1 MTVATRIRRPPVRL
15 RPAPPLDPPFTDE
28 PAQFDLR
35 PGPHPGVQLALD
47 LAGATPGAVVADR
60 PATADGQPVN
70 GSAGGRRKGL
80 PPDALAGASPEARRA
95 AHRFLAASL
104 EIINGFRP
112 AGHIRRLADPAQS
125 LAVGAQLAIAVD
137 RARRPDDPGRARR
150 GPASPQPTPVVR
162 GGRRPVE
169 LLRVRQLRVCE
180 PVSGV
185 AEAVAVLGT
194 DERSWALAFR
204 LERRPTGWLS
214 TTVDV
219 V

>member
-47 LAGATPGAVVADR
+47 LAQATPGAVVTDR
-60 PATADGQPVN
+60 SATTAGPPADG
-70 GSAGGRRKGL
+70 RRGL
-80 PPDALAGASPEARRA
+80 APDALAGASPEARRA

-112 AGHIRRLADPAQS
+112 AGHIRRLADPAQA
-125 LAVGAQLAIAVD
+125 LAVGAQLAAAVD
-137 RARRPDDPGRARR
+137 RARRPDDPGRVRR
-150 GPASPQPTPVVR
+150 GPASPQPTPVTR
-162 GGRRPVE
+162 GKRRTAE

-180 PVSGV
+180 PASGV

-194 DERSWALAFR
+194 TERSWALAFR
-204 LERRPTGWLS
+204 LERRPTGWL
-214 TTVDV
+214 TVTVDV

>member
-28 PAQFDLR
+28 PAQFDMR
-35 PGPHPGVQLALD
+35 PGPGVQLALD

-60 PATADGQPVN
+60 SATTVGRPGN
-70 GSAGGRRKGL
+70 GSAGGRGGL
-80 PPDALAGASPEARRA
+80 PPGALAGASPEARRA

-112 AGHIRRLADPAQS
+112 AGHIRRLADPAQA
-125 LAVGAQLAIAVD
+125 LAVGAQLAVAVD

-150 GPASPQPTPVVR
+150 GPASPQPVPIVR